1 MSCSRQLIQLRKEDR
16 NREGSGHERYIAC
29 VYEESFRGYGAQGAG
44 RWPPRVLGLRTWPLA
59 PLRLP
64 KMRASSFRPRISW
77 LNSMNR
83 VHANSMSAS
92 FLLSAAGEAAMRR
105 KAAYVSSPAYTVI
118 PSTTACALPAARERS
133 SVAALHVRFIRLQPK
148 YDHTAGETH
157 KAQPMLVS
165 IQPYRDTV
173 RGHPERDVR
182 FLRGTGKPSVFA

>member
-1 MSCSRQLIQLRKEDR
+1 MNDTLLAFMKRVSEDTELRAQVDGLKGLGPEDMAAR
-16 NREGSGHERYIAC
+16 AAAIAQDAGFELSSEDFMAEFDESGTCELDERE
-29 VYEESFRGYGAQGAG
+29 
-44 RWPPRVLGLRTWPLA
+44 
-59 PLRLP
+59 
-64 KMRASSFRPRISW
+64 
-77 LNSMNR
+77 
-83 VHANSMSAS
+83 
-92 FLLSAAGEAAMRR
+92 LSAVGGGKAAMRR

-165 IQPYRDTV
+165 IKPYRDTV